1 MMLLVLRTL
10 LENTRMYFKLNLVSS
25 SAIII
30 YFSGTML
37 LFYGSWKILW
47 IFLTVYISINI
58 VCGGLVWYRG
68 SPIKVNHSGTI
79 ITNAIIVWGWLR
91 PVALY
96 MFLYTVNTL
105 AHNNHLKILWSKQK
119 SRKEYYIISFLQIS

>member
-37 LFYGSWKILW
+37 LFYGS
-47 IFLTVYISINI
+47 
-58 VCGGLVWYRG
+58 
-68 SPIKVNHSGTI
+68 
-79 ITNAIIVWGWLR
+79 
-91 PVALY
+91 
-96 MFLYTVNTL
+96 
-105 AHNNHLKILWSKQK
+105 
-119 SRKEYYIISFLQIS
+119 